1 MSILRE
7 IVLNKRKEIHFLKKN
22 RPISEIEKSQYFN
35 REVISLK
42 KSLIEKS
49 GIISEFKRKSPSK
62 PNINLD
68 AEVITITRGYEL
80 SNSSGIS
87 ILTDSKY
94 FGGSNEDITSVRSE
108 INIPILRK
116 DFILDEYQVIESK
129 SLGADVILLIAASL
143 SKEDVKNLSRFA
155 KTFDLQVILE
165 IHSEDELSYL
175 CDSIDVVGVNNRN
188 LKKFETDINNSINIA
203 GMIPSSF
210 LKISESGIS
219 TSKEI
224 LRLKEYGFDG
234 FLIGENFMKKEDPV
248 FACNDFIKKLC

>member
-7 IVLNKRKEIHFLKKN
+7 IVLNKRKEIDYLKKN
-22 RPISEIEKSQYFN
+22 SPISEIEKSQYFN
-35 REVISLK
+35 KEVISLK

-68 AEVITITRGYEL
+68 AEIITITRGYEL

-129 SLGADVILLIAASL
+129 SLGADVILLIA
-143 SKEDVKNLSRFA
+143 
-155 KTFDLQVILE
+155 
-165 IHSEDELSYL
+165 EDELSYL

-224 LRLKEYGFDG
+224 FRLKEHGYDG
-234 FLIGENFMKKEDPV
+234 FLIGENFMTKEDPV

>member
-1 MSILRE
+1 MHRFVPLCFFR
-7 IVLNKRKEIHFLKKN
+7 
-22 RPISEIEKSQYFN
+22 EKSLFFD

-68 AEVITITRGYEL
+68 AEVLTITRGYEI
-80 SNSSGIS
+80 SNSSGLS

-94 FGGSNEDITSVRSE
+94 FGGSNEDITLVRDE

-116 DFILDEYQVIESK
+116 DFMLDEYQIIESK
-129 SLGADVILLIAASL
+129 SLGADIILLIAACL
-143 SKEDVKNLSRFA
+143 SKEEVENLSRFA
-155 KTFDLQVILE
+155 KSFNLQVILE

-175 CDSIDVVGVNNRN
+175 CDFIDVVGVNNRN
-188 LKKFETDINNSINIA
+188 LKKFETDINNSINLA
-203 GMIPSSF
+203 DMIPSDF

-224 LRLKEYGFDG
+224 FQLKEYGYDG
-234 FLIGENFMKKEDPV
+234 FLIGENFMKNDDPV
-248 FACNDFIKKLC
+248 SACNDFIRKL

>member
-7 IVLNKRKEIHFLKKN
+7 IILNKRKEIDFFKKN
-22 RPISEIEKSQYFN
+22 NPISEIEKSLFFD

-68 AEVITITRGYEL
+68 AEVLTITRGYEI
-80 SNSSGIS
+80 SNSSGLS

-94 FGGSNEDITSVRSE
+94 FGGSNEDITLVRDE

-116 DFILDEYQVIESK
+116 DFMLDEYQIIESK
-129 SLGADVILLIAASL
+129 SLGADIILLIAACL
-143 SKEDVKNLSRFA
+143 SKEEVENLSRFA
-155 KTFDLQVILE
+155 KSFNLQVILE

-175 CDSIDVVGVNNRN
+175 CDFIDVVGVNNRN
-188 LKKFETDINNSINIA
+188 LKKFETDINNSINLA
-203 GMIPSSF
+203 DMIPSDF

-224 LRLKEYGFDG
+224 FQLKESGYDG
-234 FLIGENFMKKEDPV
+234 FLIGENFMKNDDPV
-248 FACNDFIKKLC
+248 SACNDFIRKL